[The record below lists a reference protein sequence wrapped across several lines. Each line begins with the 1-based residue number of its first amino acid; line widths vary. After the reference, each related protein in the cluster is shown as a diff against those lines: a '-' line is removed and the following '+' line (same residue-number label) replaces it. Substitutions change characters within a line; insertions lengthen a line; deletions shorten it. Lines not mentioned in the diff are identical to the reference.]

1 MLKLSKSSKFLNE
14 YRTYKAAVDE
24 IDNKTAQEHGKTL
37 LDQMLREAHIIDEAH
52 NARNSKAVDP
62 RTVKDNIKKLV
73 DIRRSLDQL
82 IKDAR

>member
-1 MLKLSKSSKFLNE
+1 MLELTKSSKFLNE
-14 YRTYKAAVDE
+14 YRTYKTAVDKIE
-24 IDNKTAQEHGKTL
+24 NESAQEHGKTL
-37 LDQMLREAHIIDEAH
+37 LDQLLREAHTIDEAH

-82 IKDAR
+82 IKDSR